1 MHFDTGHTA
10 PLEKRQGLGD
20 IEGDLRGFSMP
31 LPVQTQ
37 AKYWTIVIALLALAL
52 WYLGDV
58 ILPFVLGGAIAYF
71 LDPVADRLEAMGL
84 TRVMATVVISL
95 FAVLVFAIG
104 ILLVVPTL
112 VSQALALV
120 EVAPK
125 LFTQLHDFIT
135 TRFPTLLEENGT
147 LAQSLKSLGQ
157 TIQSR
162 GGELVGTLVSSAM
175 SVLNIV
181 ILLVITPVVAFYL
194 LLDWDHMVAK
204 VNGLL
209 PLDHAPAIRQI
220 ARDIDKTL
228 ASFIRGQGSVC
239 LVLGTYYAV
248 ALMIVGLQ
256 FGLVVGFI
264 AGLITFIP
272 YVGALVGGALAI
284 GLGLF
289 QFWGEWWSLGAVAA
303 IFFLGQFLE
312 GNILTPKLVGSSVG
326 LHPVWLM
333 LALSVFGSLFG
344 FVGMLVAVPV
354 AASLGV
360 VARFFIK
367 QYTTGRLYQGV
378 TGQHASVENKEAK
391 DL

>member
-1 MHFDTGHTA
+1 
-10 PLEKRQGLGD
+10 
-20 IEGDLRGFSMP
+20 MP

-37 AKYWTIVIALLALAL
+37 AKYWSIAIAFLALSL

-71 LDPVADRLEAMGL
+71 LDPVADRMEAAGL
-84 TRVMATVVISL
+84 SRVMATVVISL
-95 FAVLVFAIG
+95 LAVLIFVVG

-125 LFTQLHDFIT
+125 LFSQLHDFIA

-147 LAQSLKSLGQ
+147 VAQSLKSLGQ
-157 TIQSR
+157 TIQAR

-175 SVLNIV
+175 SVLNIA
-181 ILLVITPVVAFYL
+181 ILLVITPVVSFYL

-204 VNGLL
+204 VNALL

-360 VARFFIK
+360 VARFFIG

-378 TGQHASVENKEAK
+378 IGQKAQSEQTPDITTARPDAK